1 VFILNITKT
10 EKNGHIIIIARAD
23 SIVLSDEQSAL
34 DFIMTLSSET
44 GSNRIALN
52 KDGISEDFFKL
63 STKLAGD
70 ILQKFINYNIKFAI
84 FGDFS
89 SYTSKP
95 LKDFFYE
102 CNKGNNIF
110 FVSSEQDALTKLSN
124 AI

>member
-1 VFILNITKT
+1 M
-10 EKNGHIIIIARAD
+10 NGHIIIIARAD

-34 DFIMTLSSET
+34 EFIMSLSSET

-52 KDGISEDFFKL
+52 TKDGIPEEFFNL
-63 STKLAGD
+63 STKLAGG
-70 ILQKFINYNIKFAI
+70 ILQKFINYKIKFAI
-84 FGDFS
+84 FGVFS

-95 LKDFFYE
+95 LKDFIYE

-110 FVSSEQDALTKLSN
+110 FVSSEQDAIAKLSN

>member
-1 VFILNITKT
+1 LNITKT
-10 EKNGHIIIIARAD
+10 EMNGHIIIIAHAD
-23 SIVLSDEQSAL
+23 SIILSDEQSAL
-34 DFIMTLSSET
+34 DFIMTLRSET

-52 KDGISEDFFKL
+52 KDGISEEFFNL
-63 STKLAGD
+63 STKLAGG

-95 LKDFFYE
+95 LKDFIYE

-110 FVSSEQDALTKLSN
+110 FVLSEQDAIAKLSN